1 MIATVAAVSIRELSR
16 RGWALAMVVLLPLFL
31 LRLGPGRYR
40 VWFLVVG
47 AGWAVATL
55 ALFSYV
61 AARPVERRLRV
72 VGARPAALH
81 LGRQIA
87 LSVVGLGVAAV
98 AWIGAWLAGAD
109 RPDMVALAL
118 IAAVLV
124 GVPSGGL
131 VAQVVPRE
139 MDGTLVMI
147 ALLAITLTAQA
158 EWTRFLPFW
167 SAQELLGS
175 AAAVGAEPRLG
186 PGLRHAGTA
195 LVLLSVAAWVAH
207 AVRISRAPGLPGEI

>member
-1 MIATVAAVSIRELSR
+1 MIATVALVTVRELCQ

-31 LRLGPGRYR
+31 LRLGPVRYR
-40 VWFLVVG
+40 VSFLVVG

-72 VGARPAALH
+72 AGARPVSLH

-87 LSVVGLGVAAV
+87 LSVLGLGVATV
-98 AWIGAWLAGAD
+98 AWVGAWLARAD

-118 IAAVLV
+118 VAAVLV
-124 GVPSGGL
+124 GVPLGGL
-131 VAQVVPRE
+131 VAQVVTRE

-147 ALLAITLTAQA
+147 ALLAITLTSQS
-158 EWTRFLPFW
+158 EWTHILPFW
-167 SAQELLGS
+167 SAQEFLGS
-175 AAAVGAEPRLG
+175 AAAFGTEPKVGD
-186 PGLRHAGTA
+186 GLRHAGVTLA
-195 LVLLSVAAWVAH
+195 VLSIAAWWAH
-207 AVRISRAPGLPGEI
+207 RTRLARSSGPTLRT